1 MKSFNGISMLMVG
14 NNTYNKNQMEEFFN
28 GFNRT
33 DPNLLNAVNSQWAKL
48 RDYAALGGTPESD
61 EWGQDCNQPP
71 RGELWMEKNCTVQ
84 QYGNMSIWEPCN
96 YASNLAYYH
105 SFLETCSKNH
115 NWSFPIKSKN
125 AICKTFALLGFAS
138 SFFHAT
144 QTDNGGIVDVRVI
157 DMIFFVAYQ
166 ETVSFLKTS
175 KQSIVKELSVEKRN
189 QPAVEIIDDMMNMFV
204 DKPISKW
211 GSILTNYDYPNIN
224 IGIAALVGVII
235 SLIMPLHPKEGELI
249 MNSTLS
255 IMNLFEHRINSTD
268 VKFYEEEF
276 IPAIIDST
284 ADMRKVLPTMEVKTL
299 FKNSVGVMIKFVF
312 AILYQEQTIQNEDF
326 LKYWQDDWGNT
337 FSNFIY
343 NFLPMI
349 NNLASSLTSF
359 GDTYSR
365 KDFQSGTKF
374 YPGEEVCNKGQE
386 GSPFFLHPIWHLET
400 AIAFPDLAFLA
411 DDTHRIIKLYGTK
424 KYPILT
430 NNGEELWIQ
439 SYRRSSH
446 IKHSSGMKNVKNI
459 SKGSKTENIKS
470 IVPLVEYF
478 RGIGWL
484 MTGNQEYNKT
494 FLEDLEIT
502 LYQLGTPST
511 KDLTKSIVAQWE
523 KIKQYAASGGN
534 PPIDAWK
541 RCNDTFDKPEQ
552 TEKNCTFLEHDKI
565 PIWEPCNYA
574 SSIPFFHSTIEMS
587 KNGRLWSMPKQS
599 KHAIGKALASV
610 GLISSFYH
618 ASQTKNAEDC
628 DNRVIDLIMFVLY
641 QSAVDNL
648 WTNSTK
654 SIIRDLDEEG
664 RNETANDMVDFA
676 MNMYVE
682 TPIAEWGAT
691 LNEYDFPS
699 VYRSGIALFLLA
711 FNLVLPPY
719 QFNNFVIRSGL
730 SLAITKNIIT
740 KEDGYFLSTLNDNV
754 EAITEN
760 ITLPEEEAKKLFNNL
775 VGVIIKL
782 FYALLWNDNAI
793 SEIISINALMNEI
806 GYEIMPLINDLV
818 NTMTS
823 FQLSDTDFQ
832 EGRNLYPGEELCNK
846 GGSTGDNPHP
856 KWHVQMA
863 ILVPDVVYLSDE
875 IHRIITTYGKF

>member
-1 MKSFNGISMLMVG
+1 MAGK
-14 NNTYNKNQMEEFFN
+14 NTYNKSQMEELAN
-28 GFNRT
+28 GFNRA
-33 DPNLLNAVNSQWAKL
+33 DPNLLSAVNTQWKKL

-84 QYGNMSIWEPCN
+84 KYGNMSIWEPCN
-96 YASNLAYYH
+96 YASNMAYYH
-105 SFLETCSKNH
+105 TFLETCSENH

-125 AICKTFALLGFAS
+125 AICKTYALLGFAS

-144 QTDNGGIVDVRVI
+144 QTDNGGAVDVRVV

-166 ETVSFLKTS
+166 ETVTFLKTS
-175 KQSIVKELSVEKRN
+175 KQSIVKELSVEKRS

-204 DKPISKW
+204 DRPISKW

-224 IGIAALVGVII
+224 IGIAALVGLII

-268 VKFYEEEF
+268 FIFYEEEF
-276 IPAIIDST
+276 IPAMIDST
-284 ADMRKVLPTMEVKTL
+284 ADMRKVLPTREVKTL

-312 AILYQEQTIQNEDF
+312 AILYQEQTIQNEKF
-326 LKYWQDDWGNT
+326 NKYWKED
-337 FSNFIY
+337 FVSNFGY
-343 NFLPMI
+343 NFLPLI

-359 GDTYSR
+359 GDSYSR
-365 KDFQSGTKF
+365 KDFQNGIKF
-374 YPGEEVCNKGQE
+374 YPGEEVCNERWHDKG
-386 GSPFFLHPIWHLET
+386 SVFLHPRWHLQT

-424 KYPILT
+424 KYPILA

-470 IVPLVEYF
+470 IVPFVEYF

-494 FLEDLEIT
+494 FLEDLEFT
-502 LYQLGTPST
+502 LYQLGNPST

-534 PPIDAWK
+534 PPTDAWK
-541 RCNDTFDKPEQ
+541 RCNDTSNKPEQ
-552 TEKNCTFLEHDKI
+552 TEKNCTFLEHGKI

-587 KNGRLWSMPKQS
+587 KNGRLWSMPKES
-599 KHAIGKALASV
+599 KHAIGKALASL
-610 GLISSFYH
+610 GLVSSFYH

-654 SIIRDLDEEG
+654 SIIRDLNEVE
-664 RNETANDMVDFA
+664 RNETANNMVDFA

-691 LNEYDFPS
+691 LNEYNFPS

-711 FNLVLPPY
+711 FRLVLPPY
-719 QFNNFVIRSGL
+719 LYNNVIIGFGL
-730 SLAITKNIIT
+730 PIALEQAKNIIK
-740 KEDGYFLSTLNDNV
+740 KEDRDFLSTWDNN
-754 EAITEN
+754 AKHIIEN
-760 ITLPEEEAKKLFNNL
+760 ITLPEEEAKKLFKNL

-782 FYALLWNDNAI
+782 LYALLWNENAI
-793 SEIISINALMNEI
+793 SEIIPINALINEI

-832 EGRNLYPGEELCNK
+832 EGKNLYPGEELCNK
-846 GGSTGDNPHP
+846 GGNTGDNPHP
-856 KWHVQMA
+856 KWHVQTA
-863 ILVPDVVYLSDE
+863 ILLPDVVYLSDE

>member
-14 NNTYNKNQMEEFFN
+14 NNTYNKNQMEEFVN

-125 AICKTFALLGFAS
+125 AICKTFALLGFGS

-166 ETVSFLKTS
+166 ETVTFLKTS

-224 IGIAALVGVII
+224 IGIAALVGLII

-268 VKFYEEEF
+268 VTFYEEEF
-276 IPAIIDST
+276 IPAMIDST

-337 FSNFIY
+337 FSNFVY
-343 NFLPMI
+343 NLLPMI

-359 GDTYSR
+359 GDSYSR

-411 DDTHRIIKLYGTK
+411 DDTHRIIKFYGTK
-424 KYPILT
+424 KYPILA

-494 FLEDLEIT
+494 FLEDLEFT
-502 LYQLGTPST
+502 LYQLGNPST

-552 TEKNCTFLEHDKI
+552 TEKNCTFLEHGKI

-599 KHAIGKALASV
+599 KHAIGKSLASV
-610 GLISSFYH
+610 GLVSSFYH

-628 DNRVIDLIMFVLY
+628 DNRVIDLMSFALY

-699 VYRSGIALFLLA
+699 VYRSGMALFLLA

-823 FQLSDTDFQ
+823 FQLSNTYFQ
-832 EGRNLYPGEELCNK
+832 EGKGLYPGEELCNK
-846 GGSTGDNPHP
+846 GGNTGDNPHP

-863 ILVPDVVYLSDE
+863 ILLPDVVYLSDE